1 MTRPLRI
8 QYPDAW
14 YHVMNRGRHGE
25 SIYDN
30 AKDYLDFI
38 DLLKETVSMW
48 NVKIA
53 AYCLMTNH
61 YHLLIQTP
69 KANLD
74 RCMRHINGIYTQRF
88 NRKHHIDGQLFRGRY
103 KAILVDADN
112 YLLEVARY
120 IHRNPL
126 RAGIV
131 KHLRDYRWSSHK
143 GYIHESTDWQW
154 LNRDFVLA
162 MLDDNKARQIKA
174 YTDFIKKEES
184 EEIRDFYAKKNT
196 PSFLGS
202 DKFIE
207 KIKTRYF
214 GVKKHREIPQTKYLE
229 PAIKDIEQ
237 IVSKVYKV
245 TTDSLLKSRR
255 GINNEPR
262 DVAIYLTRIHT
273 GKKLEEI
280 GLEFNIAKYS
290 TVSSIIVKIR
300 DRRNVDRALTKQISQ
315 IEQIIIGQRQT

>member
-25 SIYDN
+25 SIYDD
-30 AKDYLDFI
+30 AQDYLDFI
-38 DLLKETVSMW
+38 DLLKETGSMW

-69 KANLD
+69 QANLD

-88 NRKHHIDGQLFRGRY
+88 NRKHHVDGQLFRGRY

-112 YLLEVARY
+112 YLLEIVHY
-120 IHRNPL
+120 IHRNPV
-126 RAGIV
+126 RADIV
-131 KHLRDYRWSSHK
+131 KYPQDYRWSSHR
-143 GYIHESTDWQW
+143 GYIYKSSGDKW
-154 LNRDFVLA
+154 LNRDFVLE
-162 MLDDNKARQIKA
+162 MLDHNRSRQINAFVNFMKQ
-174 YTDFIKKEES
+174 EES
-184 EEIRDFYAKKNT
+184 EEIHDFYAKENT
-196 PSFLGS
+196 PYILGS

-214 GVKKHREIPQTKYLE
+214 GIKKHQEIPQTKYLE
-229 PAIKDIEQ
+229 PAIKDIKQ
-237 IVSKVYKV
+237 IVSNVYKV

-255 GINNEPR
+255 SLNNEPR
-262 DVAIYLTRIHT
+262 DLAIYISRSYT
-273 GKKLEEI
+273 GRKLDEI
-280 GLEFNIAKYS
+280 GAEFNIDKYS

-300 DRRNVDRALTKQISQ
+300 DRLRNDKSLTKQIS
-315 IEQIIIGQRQT
+315 

>member
-25 SIYDN
+25 LIYDDVQ
-30 AKDYLDFI
+30 DYFDFLN
-38 DLLKETVSMW
+38 LLKETGSMW

-69 KANLD
+69 QANLD

-88 NRKHHIDGQLFRGRY
+88 NRKHHVDGQLFRGRY

-112 YLLEVARY
+112 YLLEIVRY
-120 IHRNPL
+120 IHRNPV

-131 KHLRDYRWSSHK
+131 KHPQDYRWNSYR
-143 GYIHESTDWQW
+143 GYLYESADWKW
-154 LNRDFVLA
+154 LNRDFVLE
-162 MLDDNKARQIKA
+162 MMDHKRDRQIKA
-174 YTDFIKKEES
+174 FVDFMKQEES
-184 EEIRDFYAKKNT
+184 EEIKVFYAKKNT
-196 PSFLGS
+196 PSFLGA

-214 GVKKHREIPQTKYLE
+214 GIKKHQEISQIKYLE
-229 PAIKDIEQ
+229 PAIKDIKQ
-237 IVSKVYKV
+237 IVSKFYKV
-245 TTDSLLKSRR
+245 KTDSLLKSRR
-255 GINNEPR
+255 GTNNEPR
-262 DVAIYLTRIHT
+262 DVAIYLARSYT

-280 GLEFNIAKYS
+280 GVEFNIDRYS
-290 TVSSIIVKIR
+290 TVSSIVAKIR
-300 DRRNVDRALTKQISQ
+300 DRQRVDKSLEKQISQ
-315 IEQIIIGQRQT
+315 IEQIFKGQRQT